1 MGKTTMHTVL
11 ENGNFDEVGFAS
23 VNLPQNANVGIGSLL
38 CVCQCAFW
46 SVLRRNCQT
55 LFSAFPFV
63 SDVFVLSCL
72 SKKVH

>member
-1 MGKTTMHTVL
+1 MHAVL

-46 SVLRRNCQT
+46 SDFDPVQN
-55 LFSAFPFV
+55 
-63 SDVFVLSCL
+63 DVAR
-72 SKKVH
+72 